1 MDIYDS
7 IMDIRNCIMDIHNSI
22 RYTYNSIMGNLV
34 CLKIRKFSMCNYST
48 QNAFI
53 LNVHSSIM
61 NGIHNSIVWIFIMQ
75 LWTSEIVNNFEC
87 P

>member
-22 RYTYNSIMGNLV
+22 RYTYNSIMGNFV

-48 QNAFI
+48 HNALI

-61 NGIHNSIVWIFIMQ
+61 NAQ
-75 LWTSEIVNNFEC
+75 
-87 P
+87 